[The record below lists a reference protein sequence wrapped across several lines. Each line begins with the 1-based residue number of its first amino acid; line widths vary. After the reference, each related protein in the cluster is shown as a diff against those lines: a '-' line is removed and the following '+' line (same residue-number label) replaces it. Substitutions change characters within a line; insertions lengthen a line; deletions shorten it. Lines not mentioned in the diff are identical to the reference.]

1 MNKTTLSRIKT
12 LRRSLRTLALTPYG
26 WLLAAVREVAFLR
39 TLHREVHKRRIAQI
53 YPPQQGLRAS
63 WLNASL
69 NAQAFLADYDFAK
82 GRVELLQIRIA
93 ASARLLDQASETLTG
108 RSRHG

>member
-1 MNKTTLSRIKT
+1 MSKTPNKIKT
-12 LRRSLRTLALTPYG
+12 LRKTLRTLALTPYG
-26 WLLAAVREVAFLR
+26 WLLAAVHEVAFLH
-39 TLHREVHKRRIAQI
+39 TLHREVRKRRIAQI
-53 YPPQQGLRAS
+53 YPPQLGLRLS

-82 GRVELLQIRIA
+82 GRVETLQLRIA
-93 ASARLLDQASETLTG
+93 ATDRLLDQASETLTG